1 MSTEIHEPTGGTVA
15 ELTVITYSGED
26 GYIVAECVEI
36 PGCLSQG
43 KTKEE
48 ALENIQDAIR
58 ECLSVMLE
66 DLVKHGQHV
75 RPDVEARE
83 QQTVRLQPP
92 LVELIHT

>member
-1 MSTEIHEPTGGTVA
+1 MA
-15 ELTVITYSGED
+15 ELSVITYSGED

-48 ALENIQDAIR
+48 ALQNIQDAIR

-66 DLVKHGQHV
+66 DLVKHGQQAK
-75 RPDVEARE
+75 PDVEAKE
-83 QQTVRLQPP
+83 QQTIRVQPP
-92 LVELIHT
+92 QVELIHS

>member
-1 MSTEIHEPTGGTVA
+1 MA

-26 GYIVAECVEI
+26 GYIVAECLEI

-48 ALENIQDAIR
+48 ALQNIQDAIR

-66 DLVKHGQHV
+66 DLVKHGRPA
-75 RPDVEARE
+75 RPDVDARE
-83 QQTVRLQPP
+83 QQTFRVQPP
-92 LVELIHT
+92 QVELIHT

>member
-1 MSTEIHEPTGGTVA
+1 MA
-15 ELTVITYSGED
+15 ELSVITYSGED

-48 ALENIQDAIR
+48 ALQNIQDAIR

-66 DLVKHGQHV
+66 DLVKHRQQV
-75 RPDVEARE
+75 KPDVEAKE
-83 QQTVRLQPP
+83 QQTVRVQPP
-92 LVELIHT
+92 QVELIHS

>member
-1 MSTEIHEPTGGTVA
+1 MA
-15 ELTVITYSGED
+15 ELSVITYSGED

-48 ALENIQDAIR
+48 ALQNIQDAIR

-66 DLVKHGQHV
+66 DLVKHRQQV
-75 RPDVEARE
+75 KPDVEAKE
-83 QQTVRLQPP
+83 QQTVRVQPP
-92 LVELIHT
+92 QVELIPS

>member
-1 MSTEIHEPTGGTVA
+1 MA
-15 ELTVITYSGED
+15 ELTVVTYSGED
-26 GYIVAECVEI
+26 GYIVAECLEI

-66 DLVKHGQHV
+66 DLVKHRNQA
-75 RPDVEARE
+75 RPDVEVRE
-83 QQTVRLQPP
+83 QQTIRVQAPQ
-92 LVELIHT
+92 VELIHT

>member
-1 MSTEIHEPTGGTVA
+1 VA
-15 ELTVITYSGED
+15 ELNVATYAGKD

-66 DLVKHGQHV
+66 DQVKDGHDRSCH
-75 RPDVEARE
+75 A
-83 QQTVRLQPP
+83 
-92 LVELIHT
+92 